1 MAIGWSGQW
10 QLRARRDAQGRVRL
24 DAGQQEARLTLRPGE
39 KIRTP
44 RILLIRWQD
53 DPIRGHNFCR
63 AMVYRHLPTLSG
75 RKPLPHVQCNSWF
88 PVGNDGGRANE
99 ANQIELLRAYAPLG
113 IEYLVMDAGW
123 YGTTAD
129 WAANTGTWT
138 PRKDAFPNGLEP
150 VGNAASEAGI
160 RFGMWFEPER
170 VVHGTWLDREHADW
184 LLKID
189 EKGNRLLNLG
199 LPEVQKWF
207 VEMVSDYIRRAPLGY
222 FRLDFN
228 IDPLPFWRT
237 GDTPDRAG
245 MTEIRYIEG
254 LYAILDELRRRHPD
268 VFFEGCASGGRRI
281 DVESLRRCH
290 TYWRSDLY
298 FNHSANQQM
307 IHGASLYLP
316 GNYVNTPL
324 LELAENPY
332 ALRST
337 LGSALC
343 LAWDPRPETYR
354 EHANLCVAPGSFAHQ
369 PPTAT
374 FDAALA
380 KSTVG
385 RVQALPSSWLGRLLS
400 AVAAQPGRRP
410 VDGVS
415 VSPGR
420 PGRGDG
426 AGVSPR
432 RRLFERR
439 ESTLAAIEP
448 EKTYEVTFVD
458 SGVTRQMTGT
468 ELAEP
473 MSIGIGAGPGSAM
486 IVYKRQ

>member
-1 MAIGWSGQW
+1 
-10 QLRARRDAQGRVRL
+10 
-24 DAGQQEARLTLRPGE
+24 
-39 KIRTP
+39 
-44 RILLIRWQD
+44 
-53 DPIRGHNFCR
+53 
-63 AMVYRHLPTLSG
+63 
-75 RKPLPHVQCNSWF
+75 
-88 PVGNDGGRANE
+88 
-99 ANQIELLRAYAPLG
+99 
-113 IEYLVMDAGW
+113 
-123 YGTTAD
+123 
-129 WAANTGTWT
+129 
-138 PRKDAFPNGLEP
+138 
-150 VGNAASEAGI
+150 
-160 RFGMWFEPER
+160 
-170 VVHGTWLDREHADW
+170 
-184 LLKID
+184 
-189 EKGNRLLNLG
+189 
-199 LPEVQKWF
+199 
-207 VEMVSDYIRRAPLGY
+207 
-222 FRLDFN
+222 
-228 IDPLPFWRT
+228 
-237 GDTPDRAG
+237 

-369 PPTAT
+369 SPTAT

-380 KSTVG
+380 KSTVDG
-385 RVQALPSSWLGRLLS
+385 FKRYRHLGSGDFYPLLPHSLDDGQWMAYQFHRDDLGEGMALAFRRGAYSS
-400 AVAAQPGRRP
+400 AEV
-410 VDGVS
+410 
-415 VSPGR
+415 
-420 PGRGDG
+420 
-426 AGVSPR
+426 
-432 RRLFERR
+432 
-439 ESTLAAIEP
+439 TLAAIEP

-458 SGVTRQMTGT
+458 SGVTRQMTGK

-473 MSIGIGAGPGSAM
+473 IRSTSAPAPA
-486 IVYKRQ
+486 RQ